1 MFTIIHALCV
11 ALGTRKC
18 KSFPRLPQTSSVV
31 SLSLHA
37 CVAHLFSHTM
47 FPRFATVAAKHSV
60 CFPLI

>member
-11 ALGTRKC
+11 ARPGDEKMQI
-18 KSFPRLPQTSSVV
+18 LPQTSSVV

-60 CFPLI
+60 CFLLI